1 MRIIWPLLATVPLIM
16 LGGCTGFP
24 WFSRAAT
31 DHPSDASGN
40 VPTTNGDFSQ
50 ARVELQNV
58 SFDGETLSGRLLIS
72 PASSNLRI
80 DKRLIESF
88 ALSVDSVVECGTE
101 TSLAYVIM
109 DVLAP
114 SLKEADIL
122 TLAPGFWYGK
132 EVRLLLFASEATRQ
146 PLPQCIEAEIVHHAL
161 DVKNAARLH
170 VRVERSQP
178 ASTPQEAGAPAASA
192 AEGTVAPDEQ
202 VLPSAEKSP
211 SPPQ

>member
-1 MRIIWPLLATVPLIM
+1 MRIIWLLLGTVPLMM

-24 WFSRAAT
+24 LFSRAAT
-31 DHPSDASGN
+31 NRSGDAAGN
-40 VPTTNGDFSQ
+40 VPTINGDFSQ
-50 ARVELQNV
+50 ARLELQNV

-88 ALSVDSVVECGTE
+88 ALSVGSVVECGTG
-101 TSLAYVIM
+101 TGLAYVIM

-114 SLKEADIL
+114 PPQEKDIL

-132 EVRLLLFASEATRQ
+132 EVRLLLFASEATKQ
-146 PLPQCIEAEIVHHAL
+146 PLPQCFEAEIVYHAL

-170 VRVERSQP
+170 VRVERNLP
-178 ASTPQEAGAPAASA
+178 AAPTPDAGTLAPAPDK
-192 AEGTVAPDEQ
+192 AEGAIEP
-202 VLPSAEKSP
+202 K
-211 SPPQ
+211 

>member
-1 MRIIWPLLATVPLIM
+1 MRIIWHLLATVPFVM

-24 WFSRAAT
+24 LFSRAAT
-31 DHPSDASGN
+31 DRSGDAAAN
-40 VPTTNGDFSQ
+40 VPAINGDFSQ
-50 ARVELQNV
+50 ARLELQNV

-72 PASSNLRI
+72 PTSASLRI

-88 ALSVDSVVECGTE
+88 ALSVDSVVECGTGA
-101 TSLAYVIM
+101 SLAYVIM

-114 SLKEADIL
+114 PLQETDIL

-132 EVRLLLFASEATRQ
+132 EVRLLLFASEATKQ
-146 PLPQCIEAEIVHHAL
+146 PLPQCFEAEIVYHAL

-170 VRVERSQP
+170 VRVERSL
-178 ASTPQEAGAPAASA
+178 PAATPKEATTPATNA
-192 AEGTVAPDEQ
+192 AEGAAEPSEQ
-202 VLPSAEKSP
+202 VLPSTEKSP